1 MSVSRLKREA
11 DRVQQNRA
19 QDRDVLRSILDA
31 APNRREFLARSVA
44 VAVFPT
50 LLGGVLEACGTG
62 NGSSSKNKTLVVAM
76 SQGSLR
82 TLDPDSAYEPEWPIF
97 GRALYD
103 QLVTYRGRNISDL
116 VADYAKTWDVSS
128 DGLTY
133 TFNLNPDV
141 KFSDGTKATADDL
154 VWSFQRFLNLQ
165 GPGSYLLDGVTSVQK
180 TGANQVQLKLDSINV
195 GLLQILTTPSLNLAE
210 TSLIKAHGGT
220 NAKDASKT
228 DTATPW
234 LDQHSVGSGPFVL
247 DSWTRGDQL
256 VLKRNANYWG
266 TAAKV
271 DKIIFKFVADPG
283 TQRDLLLRGDAHV
296 ALNLT
301 PDIAESLGQGHSNIS
316 IVKIGAVAPV
326 FLGWS
331 AKKNQALQ
339 NTANWDAIKF
349 AIDYA
354 GLRNIYKGGG
364 DYIGS
369 CTPPELLGGLPA
381 SEHMTQNLDKAK
393 AALAQAGNPSG
404 FSFTLTYGT
413 DEVFG
418 TVHSPDVATKIQ
430 ADLGKV
436 GITAKL
442 DPKLFSEAQTANRAG
457 QLESYLHWWSL
468 DFPSW
473 TDSLPYFAAGG
484 SVAAKR
490 FQWDA
495 SASPQAQQISDIATK
510 ALKTLDQKQQVQ
522 LVQQGQRM
530 LNQYGP
536 YAWLF
541 EAVYQFG
548 VRKDIVS
555 KFDPNPIW
563 FFEPSTVELS

>member
-1 MSVSRLKREA
+1 MKFDASRG
-11 DRVQQNRA
+11 RA
-19 QDRDVLRSILDA
+19 RAPEETDLLRSILESSSS
-31 APNRREFLARSVA
+31 RREFLGRSVA
-44 VAVFPT
+44 VAAFPS
-50 LLGGVLEACGTG
+50 LLAGVLSACGTG
-62 NGSSSKNKTLVVAM
+62 AQSSSKNKTLVVAM

-103 QLVTYRGRNISDL
+103 QLVTYKGRNISTL

-154 VWSFQRFLNLQ
+154 VWSFQRFLNLK
-165 GPGSYLLDGVTSVQK
+165 GPGSYLLDGVSSVQK
-180 TGANQVQLKLDSINV
+180 TGPSQVQLKLDSINV
-195 GLLQILTTPSLNLAE
+195 GLLQILTTPSLNLAQS
-210 TSLIKAHGGT
+210 SLIKGHGGT
-220 NAKDASKT
+220 NAADAAKT

-234 LDQHSVGSGPFVL
+234 LDQHSVGSGPFIL
-247 DSWTRGDQL
+247 ESWTRGDQL
-256 VLKRNANYWG
+256 VLKRNPNYWG
-266 TAAKV
+266 TPARV
-271 DKIIFKFVADPG
+271 ERIIFKFVAEPG

-301 PDIAESLGQGHSNIS
+301 PDIAASLGQGHSNIS
-316 IVKIGAVAPV
+316 IVRVGAVAPV

-331 AKKNQALQ
+331 AQKNSALQ
-339 NTANWDAIKF
+339 NTANWNAIKF
-349 AIDYA
+349 AIDYE

-381 SEHMTQNLDKAK
+381 SEHMTQNIDKAK
-393 AALAQAGNPSG
+393 AALAQAGNPNG

-418 TVHSPDVATKIQ
+418 TVHAPDIATKVQ
-430 ADLGKV
+430 SDLAKV

-442 DPKLFSEAQTANRAG
+442 DPKLYSEAQTANRAG
-457 QLESYLHWWSL
+457 QLEAYMHWWSL

-484 SVAAKR
+484 SVAKKR
-490 FQWDA
+490 FQWDSNA
-495 SASPQAQQISDIATK
+495 SAEAKQISDLATK
-510 ALKTLDQKQQVQ
+510 ALTTLDEKQQVQ
-522 LVQQGQRM
+522 MVQQGQRL
-530 LNQYGP
+530 LNQHGP

-541 EAVYQFG
+541 EAFYQFG

-555 KFDPNPIW
+555 KFDPDPIW

>member
-1 MSVSRLKREA
+1 MSRIERDPNRAASGAAA
-11 DRVQQNRA
+11 DR
-19 QDRDVLRSILDA
+19 DLLRSILEA
-31 APNRREFLARSVA
+31 GSSRREFLGRSVA
-44 VAVFPT
+44 VAVVPG
-50 LLGGVLEACGTG
+50 LLGGILSACSSGGTT
-62 NGSSSKNKTLVVAM
+62 SSKKKTLVVAM

-103 QLVTYRGRNISDL
+103 QLVTYRGRNISNL
-116 VADYAKTWDVSS
+116 VADYAKTWDVSP

-133 TFNLNPDV
+133 TFNLNSDV
-141 KFSDGTKATADDL
+141 KFSDGTKVTVDDL
-154 VWSFQRFLNLQ
+154 VWSFQRFLNLK
-165 GPGSYLLDGVTSVQK
+165 GPGSYLLDGVTSVTK
-180 TGANQVQLKLDSINV
+180 TGPNQVQLKLDSINV
-195 GLLQILTTPSLNLAE
+195 GLLQILTTPSLNLAQA
-210 TSLIKAHGGT
+210 SLIKAHGGT
-220 NAKDASKT
+220 DAADAAKT
-228 DTATPW
+228 DTAGPW
-234 LDQHSVGSGPFVL
+234 LDQHSTGSGPFVL
-247 DSWTRGDQL
+247 DGWTRGDQL
-256 VLKRNANYWG
+256 VLTRNPNYWG
-266 TAAKV
+266 TPAKV
-271 DKIIFKFVADPG
+271 DKIIFKFVADAG
-283 TQRDLLLRGDAHV
+283 TQQDLLLRGDAHV

-301 PDIAESLGQGHSNIS
+301 PDIAASLGQGHPNIS
-316 IVKIGAVAPV
+316 IVKVGAVAPV

-331 AKKNQALQ
+331 AKKNPALQ

-354 GLRNIYKGGG
+354 GLRSIYKGGG

-381 SEHMTQNLDKAK
+381 SEHMTQNIDKAK
-393 AALAQAGNPSG
+393 AALAQAGNPNG
-404 FSFTLTYGT
+404 FSFTMTFGT

-430 ADLGKV
+430 SDLAKV
-436 GITAKL
+436 GINAKL
-442 DPKLFSEAQTANRAG
+442 DPKLLSEAQTANRAG

-484 SVAAKR
+484 SVSAKR
-490 FQWDA
+490 FQWEA
-495 SASPQAQQISDIATK
+495 SASSQAKQISDIATK
-510 ALKTLDQKQQVQ
+510 ALATVDEKQQVQ
-522 LVQQGQRM
+522 LVQQGQRL

-548 VRKDIVS
+548 VRKDVVS